1 VRAGGARAGGHG
13 PGLPGSAAPG
23 RGFTLPRAARLRRSA
38 DFRRVQGGGQR
49 IRGAHLL
56 VVVGAG
62 GSACPRFG
70 LAVSRKVGGAVVR
83 NRVKRWL
90 REAIRHERGALAAPL
105 DLVFIA
111 HPSAAAAGAAV
122 LRDEVRAAIQRAR
135 RRPAR

>member
-1 VRAGGARAGGHG
+1 MRVGSARAGGPG
-13 PGLPGSAAPG
+13 PR

-49 IRGAHLL
+49 LRGAHIL
-56 VVVGAG
+56 VVVAAGA
-62 GSACPRFG
+62 AAHPRFG

-111 HPSAAAAGAAV
+111 HPSAAAAGAAA
-122 LRDEVRAAIQRAR
+122 LRDEVRTAIQRAR